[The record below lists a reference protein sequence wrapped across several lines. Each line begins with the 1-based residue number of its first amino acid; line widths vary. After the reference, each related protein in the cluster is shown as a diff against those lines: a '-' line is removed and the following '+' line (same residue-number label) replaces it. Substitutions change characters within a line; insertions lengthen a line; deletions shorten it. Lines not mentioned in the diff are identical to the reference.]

1 MSSQSE
7 KGYLL
12 SNHEEQ
18 LPCKRGR
25 STRSSLRYIIAA
37 IIAVLFIA
45 PVSFFLGSFFDRD
58 LFGIPMKLVLQWG
71 IPAVTILLLL
81 TFKYGKPRGYLRDW
95 WMYQTRPH
103 MYCGLERD
111 SQLNAPYLVATDGE

>member
-1 MSSQSE
+1 MG
-7 KGYLL
+7 KV
-12 SNHEEQ
+12 
-18 LPCKRGR
+18 
-25 STRSSLRYIIAA
+25 IA
-37 IIAVLFIA
+37 AVLFIA

-58 LFGIPMKLVLQWG
+58 LFGIPLKLVLQWG

-95 WMYQTRPH
+95 CLYQTKPH

-111 SQLNAPYLVATDGE
+111 SQINVPYLTNCDGE